1 MKKVPVWDL
10 PTRLFHWL
18 LVGFLCFS
26 FITAKVEALQDTEL
40 HMMSGY
46 GILSLILFRLGWG
59 FWGGTYARFSQ
70 FLKGPRACAAYLRH
84 LFAPDFPSDVSQDR
98 EDESSHSFYLGHNP
112 VGGWMIVIMLSIILI
127 QIATGLFANDD
138 ILYEGPLAYKV
149 SEDTSSLLTVLHKQN
164 YYFLL
169 CLIFFHLAAI
179 AFYRIFKRQSL
190 VKPMLTGY
198 KWVTK
203 KTAQTVTTTE
213 DSNTNWWLATGLACS
228 AGLIVYAVIYW
239 L

>member
-1 MKKVPVWDL
+1 MKKIPVWDL

-18 LVGFLCFS
+18 LVGCLCFS
-26 FITAKVEALQDTEL
+26 FITALVENLQDTEL

-46 GILSLILFRLGWG
+46 TILGLILFRLGWG

-70 FLKGPRACAAYLRH
+70 FLKGPRICAAYLRH
-84 LFAPDFPSDVSQDR
+84 LFSPER
-98 EDESSHSFYLGHNP
+98 KNESTHNDYLGHNP
-112 VGGWMIVIMLSIILI
+112 AGGWMIVIMLVIILV
-127 QIATGLFANDD
+127 QITTGLFANDD

-149 SEDTSSLLTVLHKQN
+149 SDDTSSLLTVLHKQN

-179 AFYRIFKRQSL
+179 VFYRIFKRQSL

-198 KWVTK
+198 KWVSD
-203 KTAQTVTTTE
+203 KTAQTLAQ
-213 DSNTNWWLATGLACS
+213 DPITNWWVATGIACS
-228 AGLIVYAVIYW
+228 AALIIYAVIYW

>member
-1 MKKVPVWDL
+1 MKKIPVWDL

-18 LVGFLCFS
+18 LVGCLCFS
-26 FITAKVEALQDTEL
+26 FITALVENLQDTEL

-46 GILSLILFRLGWG
+46 TILGLILFRLGWG

-70 FLKGPRACAAYLRH
+70 FLKGPRICATYLRH
-84 LFAPDFPSDVSQDR
+84 LFSPER
-98 EDESSHSFYLGHNP
+98 ENESSHNDYLGHNP
-112 VGGWMIVIMLSIILI
+112 AGGWMIVIMLVIILV
-127 QIATGLFANDD
+127 QITTGLFANDD

-149 SEDTSSLLTVLHKQN
+149 SDDTSSLLTVLHKQN

-179 AFYRIFKRQSL
+179 VFYRIFKRQSL

-198 KWVTK
+198 KWVTD
-203 KTAQTVTTTE
+203 KTAQTLAQ
-213 DSNTNWWLATGLACS
+213 DPITNWWVATGIACS
-228 AGLIVYAVIYW
+228 AALIIYAVIYW

>member
-1 MKKVPVWDL
+1 MKKIPVWDL

-18 LVGFLCFS
+18 LVGCLCFS
-26 FITAKVEALQDTEL
+26 FITALVENLQDTEL

-46 GILSLILFRLGWG
+46 TILGLILFRLGWG

-70 FLKGPRACAAYLRH
+70 FLKGPRICAAYLRH
-84 LFAPDFPSDVSQDR
+84 LFSPER
-98 EDESSHSFYLGHNP
+98 KNESTHNDYLGHNP
-112 VGGWMIVIMLSIILI
+112 AGGWMIVIMLVIILV
-127 QIATGLFANDD
+127 QITTGLFANDD

-149 SEDTSSLLTVLHKQN
+149 SDDTSSLLTVLHKQN

-169 CLIFFHLAAI
+169 CLIFFHLVAI
-179 AFYRIFKRQSL
+179 VFYRIFKHQSL

-198 KWVTK
+198 KWVTD
-203 KTAQTVTTTE
+203 KTAQTLAQ
-213 DSNTNWWLATGLACS
+213 DPITNWWVATGIACS
-228 AGLIVYAVIYW
+228 AALIIYAVIYW